1 LVDVAANGRVQTALA
16 DREQDHDFIVTL
28 HQQVMALGDAADW
41 TLEYLVGWIDRHID
55 HQDIP
60 LGESAE
66 FLRKV
71 VRGLMA
77 QFAITDVSLLGLDR
91 FRLRD
96 AVEKRIQ
103 QHRASERKA
112 VFQSFLL
119 PDSALTVSDTYA
131 LNFKDIVYEPS
142 WRFEG
147 SYQFKKHYF
156 GSKPGELRE
165 ITAGGDLTEEFRCAQ
180 YLDQHPQ
187 IDYWARNLA
196 RKVKSFRF
204 RTSTDWFYP
213 DFIAKL
219 TDGRVLAVEYKG
231 TYLYDGIDSEE
242 KRAIGA
248 FWESRSNGHCLFVM
262 PTAGDLS
269 AIARKIGG

>member
-1 LVDVAANGRVQTALA
+1 
-16 DREQDHDFIVTL
+16 
-28 HQQVMALGDAADW
+28 
-41 TLEYLVGWIDRHID
+41 
-55 HQDIP
+55 
-60 LGESAE
+60 
-66 FLRKV
+66 

-77 QFAITDVSLLGLDR
+77 QYAITDVSLLGLDR

-156 GSKPGELRE
+156 GTKPGELRE

-196 RKVKSFRF
+196 RKIKSFRF

-219 TDGRVLAVEYKG
+219 TDGRVLAIEYKG
-231 TYLYDGIDSEE
+231 AHLYDGIDAEE

-248 FWESRSNGHCLFVM
+248 VWESRSNGHCLFVM